1 MSSTSASPLRVAVV
15 GAAGRMGQ
23 LACRLVRAAEDL
35 ELVAGIERAQ
45 DLSAELRAARAAV
58 AIDFTVA
65 GLGAAHG
72 MTMLELG
79 VRPVIG
85 TSGVS
90 ATQNAD
96 LDRVARE
103 RGLGGLVVPNFS
115 LGVWLMLE
123 AVARAAAFYTSAEVV
138 ELHNL
143 RKKDAP
149 SGTALATAEILARV
163 WERDSI
169 ASIPIHSV
177 RLPGVHSNQEVLFGG
192 PGELLCLR
200 HETYDV
206 ECFSNGILAALR
218 YAPSAIGVARGIG
231 PALEH
236 ARGGS
241 SAARIE

>member
-1 MSSTSASPLRVAVV
+1 MSSAALRVAVV
-15 GAAGRMGQ
+15 GASGRMGR

-35 ELVAGIERAQ
+35 ELVAEIEREHELGA
-45 DLSAELRAARAAV
+45 ALRAGRPEV

-72 MTMLELG
+72 MAMLASG

-90 ATQNAD
+90 ASENAE

-115 LGVWLMLE
+115 LGVWLLLE
-123 AVARAAAFYTSAEVV
+123 AVERAAAFYTSAEIV
-138 ELHNL
+138 ELHNA

-149 SGTALATAEILARV
+149 SGTALATAEILARA
-163 WERDSI
+163 WGRDSI
-169 ASIPIHSV
+169 ASVPIHSV
-177 RLPGVHSNQEVLFGG
+177 RLPGVLSNQEVLFGG

-200 HETYDV
+200 HETYEI
-206 ECFSNGILAALR
+206 ECFANGILAALR
-218 YAPSAIGVARGIG
+218 YAPTALGVGRGIG

-236 ARGGS
+236 ARTGS
-241 SAARIE
+241 GAHG